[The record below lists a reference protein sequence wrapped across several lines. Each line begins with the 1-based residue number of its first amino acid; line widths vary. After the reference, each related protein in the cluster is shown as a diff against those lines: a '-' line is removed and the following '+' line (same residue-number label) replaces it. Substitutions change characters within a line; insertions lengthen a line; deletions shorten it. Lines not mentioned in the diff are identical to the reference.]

1 MTWHGH
7 LQLNYRL
14 EGGRTIAHDRHEGPL
29 RVLRSLYP
37 EGPGICHHVLV
48 HPPGGLAG
56 GDVLEVEATLES
68 GTHALL
74 TTPGA
79 TRFYRSEGGLAV
91 QRTRLQLADSA
102 PAEWL
107 PLETLAY
114 RSCRAENHLRLELAP
129 GAEALGWDIVC
140 LGLPAAGDQFDDGD
154 FLQHLELPG
163 QWLERGRVH
172 GQDKALL
179 RSPLGWAGHRVL
191 GTLWCATGTAMER
204 PRREA
209 LLDAARAAAAETP
222 LAATAGS
229 TAPHGQ
235 VVVMRV
241 LADRVEPIFTLL
253 AAVRGH
259 WRQQLWQLAPEPP
272 RIWRT

>member
-7 LQLNYRL
+7 LQLKYRL
-14 EGGRTIAHDRHEGPL
+14 EGGRTLSHDRHEGPL

-56 GDVLEVEATLES
+56 GDVLDVEATLDS

-91 QRTRLQLADSA
+91 QRTRLQLAEGA
-102 PAEWL
+102 RAEWL

-114 RSCRAENHLRLELAP
+114 RGCRAENHLRLELAP

-140 LGLPAAGDQFDDGD
+140 LGLPAAGDHFDDGH

-163 QWLERGRVH
+163 CWLERGRVR
-172 GQDKALL
+172 GQDTALL
-179 RSPLGWAGHRVL
+179 QSPLGWAGHRVL
-191 GTLWCATGTAMER
+191 GTLWCATGTAMDR

-209 LLDAARAAAAETP
+209 LVDAARAASAESP

-235 VVVMRV
+235 VVVLRV
-241 LADRVEPIFTLL
+241 LADRVEPVFTLL